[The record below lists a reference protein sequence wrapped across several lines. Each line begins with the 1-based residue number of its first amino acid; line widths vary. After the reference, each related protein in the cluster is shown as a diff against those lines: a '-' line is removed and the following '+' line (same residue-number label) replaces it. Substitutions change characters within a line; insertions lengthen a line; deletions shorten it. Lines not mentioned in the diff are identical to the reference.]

1 MKINFDQL
9 FKEDS
14 PPAFD
19 HKILN
24 RSLAFE
30 EDKHS
35 DPLNISNAHTQDFT
49 PLTQRTLSL

>member
-14 PPAFD
+14 SPAFD

-35 DPLNISNAHTQDFT
+35 DPLNISNAPTQDFT